1 MNRMLIAANTD
12 AEGGKTLLEYIQS
25 GGGIGYVIIALSLF
39 AVGLIVAQLVRVR
52 MERMA
57 PRDFVLGLDARL
69 RKGDVR
75 GAIEFCSQ
83 PDNESFLSRVFRSA
97 LTRCARSPFGF
108 LELKGALEE
117 SGQMEVSRLQRSND
131 TIGVVAS
138 IAPMLGLLGTVVG
151 MVGAFDTL
159 SAAEG
164 VAKPDRLAGSI
175 STALMTTVMGLL
187 VAIPCTAA
195 YAYLRGRIDTLASK
209 VAEVTEELAQHLDQN
224 AARKPRPGTP
234 PAQAPQRGEPR

>member
-1 MNRMLIAANTD
+1 MNRMLIAASAD

-25 GGGIGYVIIALSLF
+25 GGGIGYVIILLSLF
-39 AVGLIVAQLVRVR
+39 AVGLIVTQLIRVR

-57 PRDFVLGLDARL
+57 PRDFVLGLDSRL
-69 RKGDVR
+69 RKGDVK

-83 PDNESFLSRVFRSA
+83 PDNESFLSRVFRTA

-117 SGQMEVSRLQRSND
+117 SGQMEVARLQRSND

-224 AARKPRPGTP
+224 AARKPRAGGQ
-234 PAQAPQRGEPR
+234 PAPSPQRGPAR